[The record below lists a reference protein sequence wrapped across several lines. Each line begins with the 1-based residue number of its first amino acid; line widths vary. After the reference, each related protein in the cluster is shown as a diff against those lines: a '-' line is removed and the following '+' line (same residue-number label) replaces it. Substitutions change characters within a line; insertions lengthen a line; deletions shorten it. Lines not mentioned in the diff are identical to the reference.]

1 MSYFVVLA
9 ATAGLQVTMSVYIK
23 LDTSYDVV
31 IRILYVVI
39 INVTD
44 DLDVVFATSKI
55 PLFL

>member
-9 ATAGLQVTMSVYIK
+9 ATAGLQVTMSVCIK

-44 DLDVVFATSKI
+44 DLDVVFAT
-55 PLFL
+55 